1 MSSERKNTGLR
12 VALASYDVHQLRV
25 WHQYIVEQSAEI
37 LCSEYR
43 SGEELLQS
51 LKQGRN
57 TEVVVLGGPLE
68 DMDSREFLERMS
80 RLPQKPLLLLQ
91 DNARRERTAVSSLSP
106 DGPCYL
112 IRQSSLKEL
121 LASLLTAAGQESG
134 TLEQRFGRMYL
145 EWGII
150 QPDSNCD
157 YLTEAVLIASQSK
170 GKLAIRKEIL
180 QVVAE
185 HHNVTVAAVDSGLR
199 RLIDALETHSKWL
212 IRTSVSYG
220 PLSLSGQS
228 LSSSSGISMLLWF
241 PVKLNTILS
250 RLSS

>member
-91 DNARRERTAVSSLSP
+91 DNARRERTAVSSFSP
-106 DGPCYL
+106 DGPAT
-112 IRQSSLKEL
+112 SS
-121 LASLLTAAGQESG
+121 ARAA
-134 TLEQRFGRMYL
+134 
-145 EWGII
+145 
-150 QPDSNCD
+150 
-157 YLTEAVLIASQSK
+157 
-170 GKLAIRKEIL
+170 
-180 QVVAE
+180 
-185 HHNVTVAAVDSGLR
+185 
-199 RLIDALETHSKWL
+199 
-212 IRTSVSYG
+212 
-220 PLSLSGQS
+220 
-228 LSSSSGISMLLWF
+228 
-241 PVKLNTILS
+241 
-250 RLSS
+250 

>member
-80 RLPQKPLLLLQ
+80 RLPQKPHLTFTSSIVRKNRLLP
-91 DNARRERTAVSSLSP
+91 LST
-106 DGPCYL
+106 
-112 IRQSSLKEL
+112 
-121 LASLLTAAGQESG
+121 LTA
-134 TLEQRFGRMYL
+134 TPTTM
-145 EWGII
+145 
-150 QPDSNCD
+150 
-157 YLTEAVLIASQSK
+157 
-170 GKLAIRKEIL
+170 
-180 QVVAE
+180 VA
-185 HHNVTVAAVDSGLR
+185 
-199 RLIDALETHSKWL
+199 
-212 IRTSVSYG
+212 
-220 PLSLSGQS
+220 
-228 LSSSSGISMLLWF
+228 
-241 PVKLNTILS
+241 
-250 RLSS
+250 

>member
-91 DNARRERTAVSSLSP
+91 TMPGGKEPLCPASRRTAPATSSA
-106 DGPCYL
+106 
-112 IRQSSLKEL
+112 R
-121 LASLLTAAGQESG
+121 AA
-134 TLEQRFGRMYL
+134 
-145 EWGII
+145 
-150 QPDSNCD
+150 
-157 YLTEAVLIASQSK
+157 
-170 GKLAIRKEIL
+170 
-180 QVVAE
+180 
-185 HHNVTVAAVDSGLR
+185 
-199 RLIDALETHSKWL
+199 
-212 IRTSVSYG
+212 
-220 PLSLSGQS
+220 
-228 LSSSSGISMLLWF
+228 
-241 PVKLNTILS
+241 
-250 RLSS
+250 